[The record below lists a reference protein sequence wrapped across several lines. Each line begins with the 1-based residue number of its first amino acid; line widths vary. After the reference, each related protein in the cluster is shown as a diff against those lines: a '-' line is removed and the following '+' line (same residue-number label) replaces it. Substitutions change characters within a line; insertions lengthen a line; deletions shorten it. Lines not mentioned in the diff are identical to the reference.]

1 MSRYFLLGG
10 FVGFT
15 VVFFVSFS
23 SGANIHASLLNGM
36 IGCII
41 LAILVR
47 FLCSRIINAI
57 VLAKLKEL
65 KQLENEPP
73 KENS

>member
-10 FVGFT
+10 FIGFT

-23 SGANIHASLLNGM
+23 SGANIHGSLLNGM
-36 IGCII
+36 IGCIA
-41 LAILVR
+41 LAILIR
-47 FLCSRIINAI
+47 FLCSRITNAI
-57 VLAKLKEL
+57 VLTKLKEL
-65 KQLENEPP
+65 KELENETT